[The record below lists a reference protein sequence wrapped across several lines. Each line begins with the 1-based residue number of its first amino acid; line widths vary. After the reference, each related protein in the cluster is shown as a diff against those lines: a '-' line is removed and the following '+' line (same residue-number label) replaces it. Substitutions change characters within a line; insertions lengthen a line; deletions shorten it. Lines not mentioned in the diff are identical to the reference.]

1 MEISI
6 RSNWQISLYD
16 GTVWQGKTASLQP
29 IETET
34 YQGIIKEETRYAI
47 PRSGLF
53 RDLTGALLHI
63 RILNRLIANVMV
75 RAQPPGPE
83 PRAEPFWKLA
93 EIC

>member
-53 RDLTGALLHI
+53 RDLTALRSTFAFSI
-63 RILNRLIANVMV
+63 N
-75 RAQPPGPE
+75 
-83 PRAEPFWKLA
+83 
-93 EIC
+93 